1 MLTVMVK
8 DAIQEIHR
16 YNQDRKENIRE
27 VQIYSSQ
34 SGDFQKRKWEDIK
47 VGDVLRLYQDEVIP
61 CDALIIKT

>member
-1 MLTVMVK
+1 MVK

-27 VQIYSSQ
+27 VQIYYSQ